1 MSLRQKFIIAIF
13 FFMVLVSGLFFV
25 FFTAL
30 YSKALILQE
39 NNVSGFGY
47 LITEMIEL
55 IRQHHPHM
63 QDNEIRLLLNR
74 ASDDFCAK
82 TELIKHSFS
91 LGIDVDP
98 DDTTAN
104 KRYYSLPSEILTIRE
119 VYLNK

>member
-1 MSLRQKFIIAIF
+1 MKL
-13 FFMVLVSGLFFV
+13 
-25 FFTAL
+25 
-30 YSKALILQE
+30 
-39 NNVSGFGY
+39 
-47 LITEMIEL
+47 TEMLEL
-55 IRQHHPHM
+55 VRQHHPQM

-91 LGIDVDP
+91 LGSDVNP

-119 VYLNK
+119 VYLNNVRIPRLIGKPIIDDNTTEEM